1 MKNFIY
7 LLLLLASSIIYSQDI
22 DLSITKNSI
31 KTNITSALL
40 RNYSLQYERSLSKR
54 FSLAVQYRFMPN
66 GDIPLKNSIENY
78 IETEDADDDEVLN
91 FLKKSQIK
99 GYAVTPEVRWYLG
112 KGYGKGFYI
121 APYYRYAQFNL
132 ESIPINFTLD
142 SGTEEEAIAKIET
155 KSHSYGLLLG
165 VQWKIKNKFTIDW
178 YILGAH
184 TGNLN
189 GDLNATASR
198 NLTATEQQD
207 LQQAID
213 DFQIDF
219 LDFELKHT
227 VKSNGVLTSFTGS
240 NIGLRSGIS
249 IGYSF

>member
-1 MKNFIY
+1 MKKFVY
-7 LLLLLASSIIYSQDI
+7 LFLLFFSCVFYSQDTN
-22 DLSITKNSI
+22 LNITKNTI
-31 KTNITSALL
+31 KTNITSVFL
-40 RNYSLQYERSLSKR
+40 RNYSLQYERSLNKR
-54 FSLAVQYRFMPN
+54 FSLALQYRFMPN
-66 GDIPLKNSIENY
+66 GNIPLKNSIENY

-99 GYAVTPEVRWYLG
+99 GYAITPEIRWYLG

-155 KSHSYGLLLG
+155 KSHSYGVLLG

-184 TGNLN
+184 TGNLKGN
-189 GDLNATASR
+189 LDATASR

-207 LQQAID
+207 LQQAIN
-213 DFQIDF
+213 DFEIDF
-219 LDFELKHT
+219 LDFDLKNT